1 MFLKFVKFDT
11 SMETPHVDYTAETC
25 LNLAKSRG
33 ADAFSWAGPG
43 DRRFPDSKNACM
55 GYWHIPIGGDITETG
70 LGGLVEEDQGIV
82 SGCVDQTKSWP
93 NCGTTTSWCHRTYEG
108 DSVLPT
114 PDVQVIPRYMSSEI
128 TNNDIFTRKTLKD
141 IKTAWDTPGYLKIN
155 GQTEDIKTQGYKY
168 AAITISDATQGSPSD
183 AGYYVNISWGK
194 ELPGGAPYVMDI
206 GGVPDAECS
215 YGGKPDSATQY
226 TVGRK
231 EKSYIFTSNPK
242 LNLPGDT
249 WTRSTA
255 KIYDISQVE

>member
-1 MFLKFVKFDT
+1 MFLKFVKFMT
-11 SMETPHVDYTAETC
+11 SMETPRVDYTAETC

-33 ADAFSWAGPG
+33 ADAFSWGSGVGGRPE
-43 DRRFPDSKNACM
+43 DKNSCI
-55 GYWHIPIGGDITETG
+55 GYWNIPIGGDITETG
-70 LGGLVEEDQGIV
+70 FGGLVGEDQGIV

-249 WTRSTA
+249 WSRSTV